1 MKKVHYLKALND
13 PEENQKIVHKLPR
26 NISER
31 WSGEVDH
38 WSSKKEQVRD
48 GLTRNYEAAYPPFSA
63 FCDLMRREARIAF
76 NPIIM
81 TRAKEEEKKEEAG
94 SAVTSKTDQFRPVAL
109 RSILVKSRAISAEG
123 KEIKNHLNVA
133 ACARTFTTWMEV
145 VKSSGLC

>member
-13 PEENQKIVHKLPR
+13 PEENHKIVHKLPR

-63 FCDLMRREARIAF
+63 FCDLMRQEARIAF
-76 NPIIM
+76 DPIIM

-94 SAVTSKTDQFRPVAL
+94 SAVTSKQTSSDRQLCDRYWLSQERFQR
-109 RSILVKSRAISAEG
+109 KEG
-123 KEIKNHLNVA
+123 
-133 ACARTFTTWMEV
+133 R
-145 VKSSGLC
+145 